1 MDTECWLCLCLVSE
15 SQHAAPRHPP
25 PDVSM
30 NGWTAALQSFW
41 RQSSCGLSPP
51 GLKGKL
57 CWIWSLLEGL
67 GASFSLVPRDAGW
80 RQRCGHVLLGLC
92 GCRVP
97 AQGLKPDGLSPSYII
112 PGPQYVLS
120 KLSTQYVLS
129 SLLVNIESYLLSS
142 LPKAESHSS
151 PEDSELFFFGERKPK
166 SSEVK

>member
-1 MDTECWLCLCLVSE
+1 MSLEKLEDVTGRKRRTGKKMDTECWLCLCLVSE

-30 NGWTAALQSFW
+30 SGWTAALQSFW
-41 RQSSCGLSPP
+41 RQSSCGLSPL

-120 KLSTQYVLS
+120 KHFT
-129 SLLVNIESYLLSS
+129 
-142 LPKAESHSS
+142 
-151 PEDSELFFFGERKPK
+151 FGEH
-166 SSEVK
+166 